1 MKPKIYVIEKG
12 GIGVGND
19 RILGKGSYSCN
30 TTVGLIGYKKEG
42 KKRFMLV
49 DTGMASSFE
58 RIKREIE
65 KRGKLEDVTHIL
77 MTHMD
82 QDHPQ
87 NNCRFPNAIVI
98 CAVGT
103 NKMGTDLFGSIES
116 LYSDGFI
123 ENENITYVNVS
134 KTHSRDEMYYIID
147 SENEGQVIF
156 AGDLIFAP
164 VEEMPAEVSINFD
177 KMVTIDVV
185 RKYMVLKEMYDKY
198 PAVKKIFVGHS
209 GTAITRAGLKK
220 YLEMMKSGVYLDY
233 MDEFVKDIKKKIEM
247 YEKIIQN

>member
-1 MKPKIYVIEKG
+1 MKPKIYIIVKG
-12 GIGVGND
+12 GMGKGDDKV
-19 RILGKGSYSCN
+19 LGKGSYSCN
-30 TTVGLIGYKKEG
+30 TTVGLIEYEKEG
-42 KKRFMLV
+42 KKRFMLL

-58 RIKREIE
+58 KIKLEIE

-116 LYSDGFI
+116 LYPNGFI

-134 KTHSRDEMYYIID
+134 KTHSRDEMYYVID
-147 SENEGQVIF
+147 SGNEGLVIF
-156 AGDLIFAP
+156 AGDLMFAP
-164 VEEMPAEVSINFD
+164 VEEMPVEVSINFD

-185 RKYMVLKEMYDKY
+185 RKYIVLKEMYDKY

-209 GTAITRAGLKK
+209 GIAITKEGLKK
-220 YLEMMKSGVYLDY
+220 YLKMMKSGVYLDY
-233 MDEFVKDIKKKIEM
+233 MNEFVKDMKKKIET
-247 YEKIIQN
+247 YEKII